1 MMGVGLSEMLILF
14 LMMGGSSGADVVSFV
29 PPKHYFETMEVET
42 TFDKMMEL
50 ATKEGKDGRTQFQQL
65 LAIRHLADEADAFK
79 KSPKYAE
86 QRQILEQI
94 AAGKKANDPQGFAKE
109 QAQKAL
115 ARFDGKT
122 WTPPAAPVLRD
133 DALAWFPANA
143 TFAAA
148 WDGRHTKNMLGA
160 NPGALALDFVK
171 MLPPGD
177 VRNCMV
183 ALSEDEHLLA
193 QLFQF
198 RFDQGDLE
206 GHSFGNL
213 FVAALSHITGD
224 FAQAVQMSSQ
234 ILATRGRIY
243 PATNVNVT
251 LAARM
256 DDGSLVSGETNI
268 TASPHRIVELMLLPA
283 DAEPLPG
290 ALDAIANA
298 DLITL
303 GPGSLYTSL
312 ITNLLVRG
320 IPEAIAA
327 SKATRVYVGNL
338 MTQANESL
346 GLTASQ
352 HIEKILQHCGRN
364 TAGRDD
370 GLDDCHSEHSEES
383 PHFAYPHIFD
393 YALINTAPISPTL
406 LEQYAREGQ
415 TPIEPDLDRIRA
427 LGVEP
432 IPGNFVHEGK
442 LLRHDHDR
450 VTDTILKLA
459 LAAS

>member
-1 MMGVGLSEMLILF
+1 LTPSSSPSPAAVAHQPSLRVVAIGGGTGLSTLLRGLKRFVPAPAASRRASDVPRSRAAFASEPRSAVPQTHTNRRAEWISPALPCIIRDLAAVVTVTDD
-14 LMMGGSSGADVVSFV
+14 GGSSG
-29 PPKHYFETMEVET
+29 
-42 TFDKMMEL
+42 
-50 ATKEGKDGRTQFQQL
+50 R
-65 LAIRHLADEADAFK
+65 
-79 KSPKYAE
+79 
-86 QRQILEQI
+86 
-94 AAGKKANDPQGFAKE
+94 
-109 QAQKAL
+109 
-115 ARFDGKT
+115 
-122 WTPPAAPVLRD
+122 LRED
-133 DALAWFPANA
+133 L
-143 TFAAA
+143 
-148 WDGRHTKNMLGA
+148 
-160 NPGALALDFVK
+160 K

-193 QLFQF
+193 KLFQY
-198 RFDQGDLE
+198 RFDQGDLD

-213 FVAALSHITGD
+213 FVAALSEITGD

-243 PATNVNVT
+243 PATNTNVT

-256 DDGSLVSGETNI
+256 DDGSIVRGETSI
-268 TASPHRIVELMLLPA
+268 TASPHRILELMLEPA
-283 DAEPLPG
+283 GAEPLPG
-290 ALDAIANA
+290 TLDAIANA

-312 ITNLLVRG
+312 ITNLLVHG

-327 SKATRVYVGNL
+327 SSATRVYVGNL

-352 HIEKILQHCGRN
+352 HIEKILQHCR
-364 TAGRDD
+364 A
-370 GLDDCHSEHSEES
+370 HSSSGSTGS
-383 PHFAYPHIFD
+383 PPKLFD

-415 TPIEPDLDRIRA
+415 APIEPDLDRIRA

-432 IPGNFVHEGK
+432 IPGNFVLEGSV
-442 LLRHDHDR
+442 LRHDPDR
-450 VTDTILKLA
+450 VTEALLKLA
-459 LAAS
+459 LKSYVAA

>member
-1 MMGVGLSEMLILF
+1 MSERKPTIPSLRVVAIGGGTGLSTLLRGLKRYVPAPAASRRATDPTPTTQQQPRPQPNAPLYPCIIRDLAAIVTVTDD
-14 LMMGGSSGADVVSFV
+14 GGSSG
-29 PPKHYFETMEVET
+29 
-42 TFDKMMEL
+42 
-50 ATKEGKDGRTQFQQL
+50 R
-65 LAIRHLADEADAFK
+65 
-79 KSPKYAE
+79 
-86 QRQILEQI
+86 
-94 AAGKKANDPQGFAKE
+94 
-109 QAQKAL
+109 
-115 ARFDGKT
+115 
-122 WTPPAAPVLRD
+122 LRE
-133 DALAWFPANA
+133 
-143 TFAAA
+143 
-148 WDGRHTKNMLGA
+148 
-160 NPGALALDFVK
+160 DFK